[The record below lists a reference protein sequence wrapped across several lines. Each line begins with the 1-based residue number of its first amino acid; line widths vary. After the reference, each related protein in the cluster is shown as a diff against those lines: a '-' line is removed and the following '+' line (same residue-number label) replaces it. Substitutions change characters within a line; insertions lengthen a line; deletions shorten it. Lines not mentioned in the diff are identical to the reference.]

1 MNIIR
6 QIVGRCNVGMTNKQV
21 IRYVISRLKHKE
33 STFWAMNKQDRKY
46 LIQCAIKEHKENRQL
61 YRDVMR

>member
-6 QIVGRCNVGMTNKQV
+6 QIVGRCNVGMSNRQV

-33 STFWAMNKQDRKY
+33 STFWALSKQDRRY
-46 LIQCAIKEHKENRQL
+46 MMETTIKEHKENRQL
-61 YRDVMR
+61 YHDVMR

>member
-33 STFWAMNKQDRKY
+33 STFWSMSKSDRRY
-46 LIQCAIKEHKENRQL
+46 LMETAIREHKENRQL